1 MRTIYTVFCFL
12 LSLNVLVSV
21 VQAEPRVISLN
32 LLEQELSPLKV
43 YQNVPIKVTNTFKA
57 NLYNFTVT
65 KPPLPKEI
73 LSVSEFHSVQSFDLN
88 FSKVGSYEICFSKE
102 KNSTRTCLTLNVLKR
117 IVA

>member
-1 MRTIYTVFCFL
+1 MCVIVFCFL
-12 LSLNVLVSV
+12 LLFNVCV
-21 VQAEPRVISLN
+21 VQAGPRVMSLN
-32 LLEQELSPLKV
+32 LSDQGSNPLKV
-43 YQNVPIKVTNTFKA
+43 YQNVPLKVNNTFHA
-57 NLYNFTVT
+57 NLYDLTVT

-73 LSVSEFHSVQSFDLN
+73 LSVSEFHSGQSFDLN

>member
-32 LLEQELSPLKV
+32 LLEQELIPLKV

-57 NLYNFTVT
+57 SLYNFTVS

-73 LSVSEFHSVQSFDLN
+73 LSVTEFHPGQSFELH
-88 FSKVGSYEICFSKE
+88 FPKVGTY
-102 KNSTRTCLTLNVLKR
+102 
-117 IVA
+117 